1 MQNSPQNSFYN
12 RLLVEILFIFIL
24 NQMGMLLLAYLPALL
39 FLFRTKKGN
48 FEKILKV
55 EELLRIGLIE
65 RLKNVPE
72 FCQSTLINNVLFISR
87 KDLLLSVHQKE
98 LHVKRSFNS
107 QINYFKNLLL
117 IICLSLFFYAPLLT

>member
-1 MQNSPQNSFYN
+1 MQKSPQNSFYN

-39 FLFRTKKGN
+39 FLFRTKKRN
-48 FEKILKV
+48 FEKRLKV